1 MSKRPPL
8 DHDYNMDLFVE
19 LLKKAQGKRK
29 QKEFAEAIGMNKTY
43 LNMFFNKKVYQPPTP
58 KFLKKIAAA
67 SEDRVS
73 YEEFLESAGY
83 DAASQ
88 LKRKEEYQFTEN
100 EGIIPLSL
108 AAYEKLE
115 AKDEIEEATLRTA
128 SGIITNSLAREG
140 FKWSGVIQ
148 MVDRLPLHID
158 LYDLPIT
165 EWGFCFL
172 IDKVEPFEYHFK
184 GTYDEIIRV
193 FRGELLDSIKPNE
206 KLSFVTTSKEV
217 FKNLLSCSFP
227 LLAIYISAILVD
239 LNRMCVRQEEYLK
252 TYLTINDELPRLR
265 L

>member
-88 LKRKEEYQFTEN
+88 LKRKAEYQYNED
-100 EGIIPLSL
+100 EGIVPLSL

-115 AKDEIEEATLRTA
+115 VTDELEKATLRTV
-128 SGIITNSLAREG
+128 SGIITNSLAQEG

-148 MVDRLPLHID
+148 MIDRLPLHIN
-158 LYDLPIT
+158 LYDLPIS

-172 IDKVEPFEYHFK
+172 VDRVEPFEYHFT
-184 GTYDEIIRV
+184 GTYDELLSA
-193 FRGELLDSIKPNE
+193 FGEVLLDSVKPNE
-206 KLSFVTTSKEV
+206 KLSFVTSSREV
-217 FKNLLSCSFP
+217 FKNLLSCAFP
-227 LLAIYISAILVD
+227 TIALYISAIWVD
-239 LNRMCVRQEEYLK
+239 STQMCVRQEEYLK
-252 TYLTINDELPRLR
+252 TYLTDNEKLPILR
-265 L
+265 

>member
-19 LLKKAQGKRK
+19 LLKKAQVKRK
-29 QKEFAEAIGMNKTY
+29 QKEFAEALGMNKTY

-67 SEDRVS
+67 SENRVS

-83 DAASQ
+83 DAESQ
-88 LKRKEEYQFTEN
+88 LKQKEKYQFTEN

-115 AKDEIEEATLRTA
+115 AKEELEKATLRTI
-128 SGIITNSLAREG
+128 SGIITNSLAQEG

-148 MVDRLPLHID
+148 MVDRLPLHIN
-158 LYDLPIT
+158 LYDLPIS

-172 IDKVEPFEYHFK
+172 VDKVEPFEYHFT
-184 GTYDEIIRV
+184 GTYEELLGA
-193 FRGELLDSIKPNE
+193 FGLELLDSVKPNE
-206 KLSFVTTSKEV
+206 KLSFVTTSREV

-227 LLAIYISAILVD
+227 LLALYISAIWVEPTE
-239 LNRMCVRQEEYLK
+239 MCVLQEEYLK
-252 TYLTINDELPRLR
+252 TYLTDNDNLPRLR
-265 L
+265 